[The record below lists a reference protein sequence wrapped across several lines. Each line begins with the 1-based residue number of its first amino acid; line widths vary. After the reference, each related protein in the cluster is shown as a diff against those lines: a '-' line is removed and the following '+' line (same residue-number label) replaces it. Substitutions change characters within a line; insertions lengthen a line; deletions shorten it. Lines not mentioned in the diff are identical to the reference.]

1 MSSAESNKIS
11 NQTPS
16 QDSLY
21 DQMLTEAGQEGN
33 PLAEVMWDN
42 EKRKQRQE
50 EERNTRHSVDKSRD
64 FIDSGMTLITD
75 TASDRY
81 LNKDKNVSS

>member
-1 MSSAESNKIS
+1 MSSAESNRMS

-42 EKRKQRQE
+42 EKRKQRQQE
-50 EERNTRHSVDKSRD
+50 EERNTRHSVDKGQD
-64 FIDSGMTLITD
+64 FIESGMTLITD
-75 TASDRY
+75 VDSEKY
-81 LNKDKNVSS
+81 LKRNT

>member
-1 MSSAESNKIS
+1 MSSAELNKMS

-42 EKRKQRQE
+42 EKRKQRQQE
-50 EERNTRHSVDKSRD
+50 EERNTRHSVDKGQD
-64 FIDSGMTLITD
+64 FIESGMTLITD
-75 TASDRY
+75 VDSEKY
-81 LNKDKNVSS
+81 LKRNT

>member
-1 MSSAESNKIS
+1 MSSAESNKMS

-42 EKRKQRQE
+42 EKRKQRQQE
-50 EERNTRHSVDKSRD
+50 EERNTRHSVDKGQD
-64 FIDSGMTLITD
+64 FIESGMTLITD
-75 TASDRY
+75 VDSEKY
-81 LNKDKNVSS
+81 LKRNT